1 MGHENQLELLEEVNK
16 KNPLDL
22 LTQEDLQMW
31 ISGGFVFTGSLAS
44 FAKLRELMELYLE
57 DKPDEKL
64 VFSTASAPKLFLVKE
79 KDYEYIQ
86 KMKWS

>member
-1 MGHENQLELLEEVNK
+1 MGQENQLELLEKVNRE
-16 KNPLDL
+16 NPLDL
-22 LTQEDLQMW
+22 LTEEDLEMW

-44 FAKLRELMELYLE
+44 FAKLRELMNLYLD

-79 KDYEYIQ
+79 KDYEYL
-86 KMKWS
+86 KKNKWG